1 MPKQQI
7 LIKTHVCNSDYMV
20 AVYLG
25 TRCNIGSK
33 SACQN
38 WCRLWNMLK
47 GCGVFRLPLPE
58 KNTYVWWNPWGD
70 FANFFGVILHCRSS
84 LIFLVLSK
92 AVQVWEVIINIAFA
106 MSRKQ
111 CSGCNCPLTHAV
123 DGRNLRC
130 GTIGS
135 CQSTTAF
142 EIVKWCWS
150 RWFTV

>member
-1 MPKQQI
+1 MPKLVSIVKHVERLRCVQI
-7 LIKTHVCNSDYMV
+7 TTAGKKTHMFGATPGAISP
-20 AVYLG
+20 
-25 TRCNIGSK
+25 I
-33 SACQN
+33 
-38 WCRLWNMLK
+38 
-47 GCGVFRLPLPE
+47 
-58 KNTYVWWNPWGD
+58 
-70 FANFFGVILHCRSS
+70 FFGVILHCRSS

-142 EIVKWCWS
+142 EIVK
-150 RWFTV
+150 